1 MRRISKH
8 VLNRI
13 SVKQIGIQVNRE
25 RQSHKPI
32 GIGIRFTPV
41 VSMGNNSMIGV
52 LGANST
58 YTTLN

>member
-1 MRRISKH
+1 MRQISKH
-8 VLNRI
+8 TLHKI
-13 SVKQIGIQVNRE
+13 SVKQIGIQVHKE

-32 GIGIRFTPV
+32 GVGMRFVPV
-41 VSMGNNSMIGV
+41 VSMGNNTLIGV

>member
-8 VLNRI
+8 TLNRI
-13 SVKQIGIQVNRE
+13 SVKQIGIQMHQE
-25 RQSHKPI
+25 RQSRQPV
-32 GIGIRFTPV
+32 GIGVRFTPV
-41 VSMGNNSMIGV
+41 VSMGKNTMIGV